1 MALKT
6 AAELDVDGGDRKL
19 IDSRADVSTWKTGT
33 YFATADT
40 PFVRWYGYKETTDER
55 TYKWWGL
62 TKGAAEGAVEAH
74 DQNECDSGTGVA
86 EENASYD
93 CSVDDRVVGSYT
105 LTKTISSKTLE
116 VEITEEDKA
125 ISGT

>member
-19 IDSRADVSTWKTGT
+19 IDSRADVRTWGTGT
-33 YFATADT
+33 YFATADP
-40 PFVRWYGYKETTDER
+40 PFIRKYDYKETTNEK

-62 TKGAAEGAVEAH
+62 TKSAAEGAVATA
-74 DQNECDSGTGVA
+74 DQTECDTGTGADEV
-86 EENASYD
+86 ASYE

-105 LTKTISSKTLE
+105 LTKTISGKTLE
-116 VEITEEDKA
+116 VEITEEDKE